1 MNQPVT
7 DWLENALEHISSVRV
22 AVFGDFCLDAYWLI
36 DADES
41 ELSVEMK
48 LPIRRVRRQHYSLG
62 GAGTCD
68 VWRWPGGDAADAAKG
83 RDCRGGGQ

>member
-7 DWLENALEHISSVRV
+7 DWLDNSPEHIASVRV

-41 ELSVEMK
+41 ELSVETK
-48 LPIRRVRRQHYSLG
+48 LPIRRVRRQHYS
-62 GAGTCD
+62 
-68 VWRWPGGDAADAAKG
+68 
-83 RDCRGGGQ
+83 RGGPRKAAVSLDVV